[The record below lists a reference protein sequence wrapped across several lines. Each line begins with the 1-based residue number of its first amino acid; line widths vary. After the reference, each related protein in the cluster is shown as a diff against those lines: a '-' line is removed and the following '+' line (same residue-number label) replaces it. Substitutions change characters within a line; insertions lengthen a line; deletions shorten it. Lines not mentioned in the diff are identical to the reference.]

1 MPTINLLEKS
11 VYELIA
17 AGEVI
22 ERPSSVIKELAEN
35 SIDAG
40 ARTITVEIKRGGVT
54 YIRVSDDGCG
64 IAYEDMPKAF
74 LRHATSKVLTADD
87 LEDINT
93 LGFRGEALAS
103 VCAVGRV
110 ECVSKRGEDAL
121 GTSYRITGGEPVEYE
136 RTGCADGTTV
146 IIRDLF
152 FNTPA
157 RLKFLKKD
165 VTEGNYC
172 AAVIEKLALSHP
184 AISFRFIRDGRQTMM
199 TGGDGE
205 YYSAVYAVFG
215 KQFAAGLIPAE
226 GVYRDIGVQGYVSS
240 PLAARKNRSM
250 QHFFVN
256 GRSVKSPL
264 CSAALEEAFRNSLM
278 VGRFPACVLSVN
290 LDPAAL
296 DANISPTKTEVR
308 FSNEKAVFDAIYAA
322 VKNALTGFDE
332 SREIPLDGGRPQT
345 LPIPSGVAYPT
356 TPSRPQTFTFN
367 SPAPA
372 QQQLLPEA
380 ESPLLAESPL
390 FVNSVLPANGASP
403 SEGSRAAGNNASPEG
418 TRYTMPA
425 PAAPAEPPLE
435 SYPGFAYLTQK
446 SFLKRENAPAA
457 AHEEET
463 ACLAGA
469 DSAENTAA
477 DGSDT
482 AAYNPAAA
490 ADTPAAM
497 GDFLGET
504 ANIPAAMAD
513 TPAAAVNIPAA
524 AVIPAAAANELPAQE
539 AARAAASAELAPEPP
554 RAESP
559 FAAGAAQAH
568 VKVRVVGELFKTYIV
583 CESEGS
589 MLLIDKHAAHER
601 INFELFK
608 SRAGSRGQLL
618 LEPCEVRLSPEEYE
632 AASCYS
638 DKLAEIGLTLDF
650 GENCTVRVT
659 AMPQPLDSADPAD
672 VLESVARLLASGSD
686 NASGELFDDALHTM
700 ACKASVRGNEDNDIT
715 ELEALADRVL
725 NDRAIRYCPHGRPVL
740 TQISRGQLERYFG
753 RTV

>member
-110 ECVSKRGEDAL
+110 ECVSKRPEDAL

-345 LPIPSGVAYPT
+345 LPIPSVVAYPT

-390 FVNSVLPANGASP
+390 PAESPLLAESPLFANSVLPANGAST
-403 SEGSRAAGNNASPEG
+403 SEGSRAAGNTASLES

-425 PAAPAEPPLE
+425 PAAPEEPPLE

-446 SFLKRENAPAA
+446 SFLKRENAPADSRM
-457 AHEEET
+457 EET
-463 ACLAGA
+463 ASLAGA
-469 DSAENTAA
+469 DFAENTAA
-477 DGSDT
+477 ADGSGT

-490 ADTPAAM
+490 V
-497 GDFLGET
+497 
-504 ANIPAAMAD
+504 NN
-513 TPAAAVNIPAA
+513 PAAAV
-524 AVIPAAAANELPAQE
+524 NELPAQE
-539 AARAAASAELAPEPP
+539 AARAADSSAEIAPEVPP
-554 RAESP
+554 RAEAP
-559 FAAGAAQAH
+559 FAEGAAQAH

-632 AASCYS
+632 AASCFS

-672 VLESVARLLASGSD
+672 VLESVARLLARGSD

-753 RTV
+753 RTI